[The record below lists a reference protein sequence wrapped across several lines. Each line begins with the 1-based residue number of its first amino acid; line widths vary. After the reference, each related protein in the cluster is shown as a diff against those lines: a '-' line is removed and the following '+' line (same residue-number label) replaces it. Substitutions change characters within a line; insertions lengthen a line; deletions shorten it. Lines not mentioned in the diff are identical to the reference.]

1 MSLSGDILRSWRAP
15 RAVLR
20 ARLAAAQGERSAIL
34 YLMLACVLIF
44 VAQWPR
50 LSREAASD
58 DAIPF
63 EGLMAGALFGWLFV
77 APLFFY
83 AIAGLMGMVLRLL
96 RPATRWLAVRMALFW
111 ALLATSPLV
120 LIQGALA
127 ALAGPGA
134 VALASG
140 LAVLAVFVVILVAG
154 LRVALEAG
162 QGQA

>member
-1 MSLSGDILRSWRAP
+1 MSLSADIVRSWRSP
-15 RAVLR
+15 RAVIR
-20 ARLAAAQGERSAIL
+20 ARLAHAEGERSVIL

-50 LSREAASD
+50 LSRQAALD

-83 AIAGLMGMVLRLL
+83 VIAGLLGLVLRLA
-96 RPATRWLAVRMALFW
+96 RPGTPWLGVRLALFW
-111 ALLATSPLV
+111 ALLAVSPLV

-134 VALASG
+134 LALLSG
-140 LAVLAVFVVILVAG
+140 LTVLALFMVILGAG

-162 QGQA
+162 QARA